1 MFPRIEQL
9 SDLLPYVQSNQQIRV
24 KPCETTGHTV
34 VCYMVQ
40 DEDTF
45 AGENLEY
52 ERECRGITFDENGKI
67 SARTMHKFF
76 NIGERDETR
85 PENIDWTRVVRV
97 MEKRDGSMVT
107 PVPIRGWKD
116 KVVGPFKFKTK
127 KSFTTPEAALADQVA
142 RETPGGEA
150 WIQDLLR
157 AGFTP
162 TFEITS
168 PRFPIVVRYEKDEL
182 TLLHIR
188 DNATGQYV
196 QVEALYSHFGAC
208 PFPIVDNLIKEFRGR
223 DLGGGHLVRTAYDAP
238 SWALLKHAAETR
250 EGMEGWVVQMDDGE
264 MFKVKTKWY
273 IELHHSVT
281 FTRWR
286 DVARTVCADQADDL
300 KAAFAMV
307 GRPVEPILEVER
319 KIRDRTEHYRKVV
332 ESAAKAGQAAEFDA
346 KTMAITYK
354 DHPQFGLIM
363 RAFRDQ
369 EINWMEYYERTHL
382 DQDWSL
388 EVIA

>member
-1 MFPRIEQL
+1 MQFPHIAHL
-9 SDLLPYVQSNQQIRV
+9 SDLLPFIENNKQIRV

-45 AGENLEY
+45 AGEHEAF

-76 NIGERDETR
+76 NVGERDETQ
-85 PENIDWTRVVRV
+85 PENIDWSSVVRV

-107 PVPIRGWKD
+107 PVR
-116 KVVGPFKFKTK
+116 VGDSQYKFKFKTK
-127 KSFTTPEAALADQVA
+127 KSFTTPEAALADEIVKADPGFKLWVA
-142 RETPGGEA
+142 N
-150 WIQDLLR
+150 ILD
-157 AGFTP
+157 AGLTP

-188 DNATGQYV
+188 ENDTGRYLTEAELKFLAPPCPMVENLADQFKSFIGTAGGENQFYV
-196 QVEALYSHFGAC
+196 DY
-208 PFPIVDNLIKEFRGR
+208 NM
-223 DLGGGHLVRTAYDAP
+223 LVRAQ
-238 SWALLKHAAETR
+238 LNV
-250 EGMEGWVVQMDDGE
+250 EGLEGWIVQLASGE

-273 IELHHSVT
+273 CELHHSVT

-286 DVARTVCADQADDL
+286 DVARTVCADQSDDL

-307 GRPVEPILEVER
+307 GRSIEPILQVER
-319 KIRDRTEHYRKVV
+319 GVKATIDLVRMIVEANAKLAQGSGWTPKETAEHFK
-332 ESAAKAGQAAEFDA
+332 GHQ
-346 KTMAITYK
+346 
-354 DHPQFGLIM
+354 HFGLIM
-363 RAFRDQ
+363 RAFRNQ
-369 EINWMEYYERTHL
+369 EINWMEYYVKNHL
-382 DQDWSL
+382 DDDWSL